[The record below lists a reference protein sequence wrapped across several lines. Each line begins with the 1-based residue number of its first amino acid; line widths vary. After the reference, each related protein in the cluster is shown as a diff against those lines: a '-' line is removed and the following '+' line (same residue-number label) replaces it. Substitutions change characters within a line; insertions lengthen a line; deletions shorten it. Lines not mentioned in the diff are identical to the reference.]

1 MNTLTV
7 EDQKNIRQFIE
18 SRHLRH
24 GKSPIIYSCILRDFQ
39 RFVIR
44 HAKAGAPPS
53 VQIVQRWLD
62 ERIVRWPLHIVF
74 YRARLVDCYL
84 DWMKAGHRLASNPL
98 QELRSE
104 YGQRTTTP
112 IIRALLSSDRDAALE
127 RLRPL
132 PLFGSFLGSQ
142 MSEHVALM
150 RSMGHRYEVYA
161 ARLRRFDRFLQGRPD
176 LAAEPLSVLI
186 EAWRVAGKG
195 FQHELESQ
203 QCGRLLSKALRRVD
217 PTVAVM
223 RTDPHLERRVREHHR
238 RPYIYSEDEVR
249 RLLEAAL
256 SFPSPLA
263 PLRPLSLYTM
273 FILAYCA
280 GLRLSEIVHLNLGD
294 VSIDDGTIE
303 IRCTKFFK
311 SRRLPLA
318 TTVMAAVKS
327 YLDARQVAGAPSN
340 AASGLFWHQQAA
352 GRYSTVMAGKLLVRV
367 LRRAGL
373 KTGNGRIGPRVHD
386 LRHAFVVN
394 RMLAWYRSG
403 INPQAKL
410 PYLATYLGH
419 KDINST
425 LVYLTITQE
434 LMRHA
439 SERFR
444 VRGASALGAKGEQA

>member
-1 MNTLTV
+1 MKPLPV
-7 EDQKNIRQFIE
+7 EDQENIRQFIK

-24 GKSPIIYSCILRDFQ
+24 ARSPIIYSCILRDFQ
-39 RFVIR
+39 RFVIKQS
-44 HAKAGAPPS
+44 ATEPPS
-53 VQIVQRWLD
+53 AKTVQSWLD
-62 ERIVRWPLHIVF
+62 ERILRWPLHIVF
-74 YRARLVDCYL
+74 HRARLVDRFL

-112 IIRALLSSDRDAALE
+112 IIRALLSSDSDAALQ

-142 MSEHVALM
+142 MREHVALM
-150 RSMGHRYEVYA
+150 RSMGHRYDVYA
-161 ARLRRFDRFLQGRPD
+161 NRLRRFDKFLQGRPD
-176 LAAEPLSVLI
+176 LVAEPLPALI
-186 EAWRVAGKG
+186 EAWRQAGDG
-195 FQHELESQ
+195 LQHALESQ
-203 QCGRLLSKALRRVD
+203 QCGRLLSKAWRRAD

-223 RTDPHLERRVREHHR
+223 STDPHLERRVRQHHR
-238 RPYIYSEDEVR
+238 RPYIYSEAEVR
-249 RLLEAAL
+249 RLLETAL

-273 FILAYCA
+273 LVLAYCA
-280 GLRLSEIVHLNLGD
+280 GLRVSEIVHLDVGD
-294 VSIDDGTIE
+294 VNIDDGTIE

-318 TTVMAAVKS
+318 ATVMGALKS
-327 YLDARQVAGAPSN
+327 YLDARRAAGAPSKPS
-340 AASGLFWHQQAA
+340 AGLFWHQQAA
-352 GRYSTVMAGKLLVRV
+352 GRYSTVMVGKLLVRV

-373 KTGNGRIGPRVHD
+373 KTGNGRIGPRIHD

-394 RMLAWYRSG
+394 RMLTWYRSG
-403 INPQAKL
+403 INPQSKL

-425 LVYLTITQE
+425 LIYLTITQE
-434 LMRHA
+434 LMQHA

-444 VRGASALGAKGEQA
+444 LRGAAVLGSTGDQP